1 MSKTN
6 PMVIKALAITVVI
19 VIAIAAIILVSNQL
33 AANSISEATP
43 TPTPTGTANPT
54 TQPTFSSSPT
64 ANPTSLPTTQPTGS
78 SVPQP
83 TPVPTPPPTIAPTP
97 IPTPTPSPVPTPPTA
112 PPLTVVTF
120 DFDTATPIITTR
132 LPTPFNQTKDL
143 VTAQFSSPTPSG
155 FSVQNSQTALYKLS
169 QLQGN
174 FLADN
179 NPSRDTLEIK
189 FSQAITRISFVFAT
203 VEAEGLP
210 GDQPSLI
217 YLNAYLGTSSVASTS
232 ARGTWPTGGDFYPQ
246 GTLTYD
252 SGGQP
257 FDTVRIDIPYQGP
270 TEAVDF
276 MIDTIIIRT
285 A

>member
-1 MSKTN
+1 M
-6 PMVIKALAITVVI
+6 
-19 VIAIAAIILVSNQL
+19 
-33 AANSISEATP
+33 
-43 TPTPTGTANPT
+43 
-54 TQPTFSSSPT
+54 
-64 ANPTSLPTTQPTGS
+64 
-78 SVPQP
+78 
-83 TPVPTPPPTIAPTP
+83 
-97 IPTPTPSPVPTPPTA
+97 
-112 PPLTVVTF
+112 
-120 DFDTATPIITTR
+120 
-132 LPTPFNQTKDL
+132 
-143 VTAQFSSPTPSG
+143 
-155 FSVQNSQTALYKLS
+155 QNSQTAVYKLS
-169 QLQGN
+169 QLQAN

-189 FSQAITRISFVFAT
+189 FSQPINRISFVFAT

-217 YLNAYLGTSSVASTS
+217 YLNSYLGTTSVGTSS

-276 MIDTIIIRT
+276 MIDTIIVRT

>member
-6 PMVIKALAITVVI
+6 PIVIKALAITIVI
-19 VIAIAAIILVSNQL
+19 VIAIAAVIYASNQL
-33 AANSISEATP
+33 AANPPSDSNP
-43 TPTPTGTANPT
+43 TPTPTGGINPT

-64 ANPTSLPTTQPTGS
+64 ANPTVLPTSPLNTQSPGS
-78 SVPQP
+78 SNPQP
-83 TPVPTPPPTIAPTP
+83 TPIPTAAPTAAPTP
-97 IPTPTPSPVPTPPTA
+97 IPTPTPPPTA

-120 DFDTATPIITTR
+120 DFDTGTPMITTR
-132 LPTPFNQTKDL
+132 LPTPFNQTKSL

-155 FSVQNSQTALYKLS
+155 FSVQNTMTTVYTLS
-169 QLQGN
+169 QFQNN
-174 FLADN
+174 FLMDN

-189 FSQAITRISFVFAT
+189 FSQTITRITFVFAS

-217 YLNAYLGTSSVASTS
+217 YLNAYLGTTSVGSIS
-232 ARGTWPTGGDFYPQ
+232 ARGTWPTGGDYYPQ

-252 SGGQP
+252 SGALP
-257 FDTVRIDIPYQGP
+257 FDNVKINIPYQGP

-276 MIDTIIIRT
+276 MIDTIIVRT